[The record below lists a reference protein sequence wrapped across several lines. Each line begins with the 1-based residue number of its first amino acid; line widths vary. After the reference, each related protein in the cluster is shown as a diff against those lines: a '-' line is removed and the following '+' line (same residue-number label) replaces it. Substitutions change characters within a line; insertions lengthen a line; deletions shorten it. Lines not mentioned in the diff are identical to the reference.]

1 MLYIFVIKQNTSSKR
16 VVVVGIA
23 PPAHG
28 GAVLRRAG
36 GLAML
41 AGVHD
46 DHQIPREIPP
56 GHPARWRLRRVPR
69 FWQQIHMEKGTN
81 IKDQQL
87 KCALY
92 IMQFDKQV

>member
-1 MLYIFVIKQNTSSKR
+1 M
-16 VVVVGIA
+16 VVVGIA

-36 GLAML
+36 RLAML

-56 GHPARWRLRRVPR
+56 GHPARWRLRRFPR
-69 FWQQIHMEKGTN
+69 FRQQIHMEKGTN
-81 IKDQQL
+81 KKGPTT
-87 KCALY
+87 KCAIY
-92 IMQFDKQV
+92 IMQLDNQVYGPISIKPE